1 MTTENSAG
9 IELIADLSRQLPASE
24 RYQRLLDQIT
34 TLFPCDAIAL
44 LKLEGEQLRPLA
56 IKGLSQDTLG
66 RRFKLDQHPRL
77 SSILATNQPLRFPAD
92 SDLPDPYDGLVGDD
106 CDKLEVHDCL
116 GVTLIVDDIPWGVI
130 TLDALDPHC
139 FDQLDYQLL
148 ANIISIAAATAKAA
162 ELIQALEQQVETQHQ
177 LTMSVLQ
184 QKQTEMIG
192 KSTAMRSLIADLD
205 AVAPSMLSVLITG
218 ETGAGKEVVAH
229 HIHRQSERCNQPLVY
244 INCAALPESIA
255 ESELFGHRKGAFTG
269 AVDNR
274 AGKFEMADGGTLFLD
289 ELGELPLPIQAKLL
303 RAIQSGEIQRVG
315 SDAPVNVDVRIITA
329 TNRNLKQEVKAG
341 RFRADLYHRLSVFPV
356 EVPPLRE
363 RASDIILLAGYML
376 EQEQHHFGID
386 KLRLAPSCNA
396 TLKQYHWP
404 GNVRELHHLLSR
416 AALKAVSSQ
425 RNRKLVTIDNSHLDI
440 TPSTTPNGPHL
451 EQATLTTA
459 NQQDIDLKSIVD
471 QFQIELIQQKLEQ
484 HQKNMAATARSLGL
498 DRSNFYRLLKRL
510 DIYTDN

>member
-1 MTTENSAG
+1 VTTENSAG
-9 IELIADLSRQLPASE
+9 IELIADLSRQLPSSE
-24 RYQRLLDQIT
+24 RYQRLLDRIT
-34 TLFPCDAIAL
+34 QLFPCDAIAL

-66 RRFKLDQHPRL
+66 RRFQLDQQPRL

-106 CDKLEVHDCL
+106 RNKLAVHDCL
-116 GVTLIVDDIPWGVI
+116 GATLIVDGTPWGII
-130 TLDALDPHC
+130 TLDALDPHR
-139 FDQLDYQLL
+139 FDQLDYKLL
-148 ANIISIAAATAKAA
+148 SHIISIAAATAKAA
-162 ELIQALEQQVETQHQ
+162 EMIQALEQRVETQQQ

-184 QKQTEMIG
+184 QNHTEMIG
-192 KSTAMRSLIADLD
+192 KSSAMRNLINDLD
-205 AVAPSMLSVLITG
+205 TVAPSMLSVLITG

-229 HIHRQSERCNQPLVY
+229 HIHRQSERCNKPLVY

-269 AVDNR
+269 AIDNR

-289 ELGELPLPIQAKLL
+289 ELGELPLSIQAKLL

-315 SDAPVNVDVRIITA
+315 SDTPINVDVRIITA

-363 RASDIILLAGYML
+363 RASDIILLAGYIL
-376 EQEQHHFGID
+376 EQQQQYFGVER
-386 KLRLAPSCNA
+386 LRLAPNCLP
-396 TLKQYHWP
+396 TLKQHQWP
-404 GNVRELHHLLSR
+404 GNVRELRHLLSR
-416 AALKAVSSQ
+416 AALKACSGE
-425 RNRKLVTIDNSHLDI
+425 RNRKLVTIENSHLDLAI
-440 TPSTTPNGPHL
+440 NASADIATVPAANFTPVN
-451 EQATLTTA
+451 AD
-459 NQQDIDLKSIVD
+459 DINLKAVVD
-471 QFQIELIQQKLEQ
+471 HFQVDLIQQKLAQ
-484 HQKNMAATARSLGL
+484 HQNNMAATARALGL

-510 DIYTDN
+510 DIYTD